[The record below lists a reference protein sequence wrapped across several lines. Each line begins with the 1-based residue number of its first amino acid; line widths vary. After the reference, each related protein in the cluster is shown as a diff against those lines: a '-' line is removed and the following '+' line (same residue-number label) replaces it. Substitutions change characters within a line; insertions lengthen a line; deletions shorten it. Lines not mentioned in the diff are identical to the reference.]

1 MATISPSK
9 EVNKLYDKLLGYFN
23 PKDQA
28 YINRAFQYAYDG
40 HNGQNRKSGEP
51 YITHPLHVALY
62 LCELNFDKETIAAA
76 LLHDL
81 IEDTDIS
88 YEDLKKEFG
97 EEVADIVDGVTKLDK
112 IKYSSN
118 EEAKADAIRKM
129 VIAMSKDIRV
139 LILKL
144 ADRLHNIQTIEYHQD
159 WKQEKIAN
167 ETLYV
172 YAPLAH
178 RLGFQ
183 SIKHVLEDK
192 SFKILHANQDKEIKD
207 MITETNPDRDS
218 QIGSAID
225 IIKTLLNDN
234 SMSAEVYG
242 RPKHNYSIYKKIV
255 NQGLTFNEIN
265 DLIGIRIV
273 TDDVK
278 NCYTILGLIH
288 ANFQPVLGR
297 FKDFISMPKFNLY
310 QSLHTTVLTSD
321 GTKMEIQIR
330 THDMHYRAEYGVAA
344 HWKYKEKPSNDL
356 TSWTNELSEISNEYP
371 DPNEFLQHMKLD
383 LYENEVFCLT
393 PEGDVIA
400 LPQGSTPVDFAF
412 AIHTQVGEKLIG
424 AKVNGKLVNLS
435 NLLKSGDTIEIL
447 TSKDK
452 DKGPSRDWLNIVKT
466 SRARSKIKQWYQKQ
480 MKNEDIQKGKTTLN
494 SWLDENPEILETTSK
509 DQLMDELLKDLKL
522 PNLETLY
529 QNLGNGNTGI
539 NSISNRIN
547 KIVFPGE
554 ISVDEDLYSPEIKED
569 SKSDLVIVEG
579 YDDIKVRMGKCC
591 VPVPGDDI
599 LGFVTI
605 SNGIAI
611 HRSDCLNVQIDSTK
625 GERIIDVSW
634 GYTGNTGIIVW
645 LEIEAIDRP
654 YLLRDA
660 TIAISDNGGN
670 ILVAKS
676 VTSSKRIVNLI
687 FQVEIS
693 DNDQLDAIINDAK
706 NIENV
711 FDASRIYPG
720 RTGVL

>member
-207 MITETNPDRDS
+207 MISETNPDRDS
-218 QIGSAID
+218 QIGNAID

-634 GYTGNTGIIVW
+634 GYTGNTGIVVW

-720 RTGVL
+720 RK

>member
-23 PKDQA
+23 PKDQT

-51 YITHPLHVALY
+51 YITHPLHVAIY

-192 SFKILHANQDKEIKD
+192 SFKILHANQDKEITD

-218 QIGSAID
+218 QIGSAIE

-242 RPKHNYSIYKKIV
+242 RPKHNYSIYKKII
-255 NQGLTFNEIN
+255 NQGLTFSEIN

-310 QSLHTTVLTSD
+310 QSLHTTVLTSN

-330 THDMHYRAEYGVAA
+330 THEMHYRAEYGVAA

-393 PEGDVIA
+393 PKGDVIA

-447 TSKDK
+447 TSKDTN
-452 DKGPSRDWLNIVKT
+452 KGPSRDWLNIVKT

-480 MKNEDIQKGKTTLN
+480 MKNEDIQKGKATLN
-494 SWLDENPEILETTSK
+494 AWLDENPVILEITSK

-611 HRSDCLNVQIDSTK
+611 HRSDCLNVQIDSKK

-634 GYTGNTGIIVW
+634 GYTGNAGIIVW

-720 RTGVL
+720 RK

>member
-1 MATISPSK
+1 MVTASK
-9 EVNKLYDKLLGYFN
+9 AMNVKELSDKLLNLYSE
-23 PKDQA
+23 KDQEE
-28 YINRAFQYAYDG
+28 INTAFLYAKKG
-40 HNGQNRKSGEP
+40 HQGQKRKSGEE
-51 YITHPLHVALY
+51 YITHPLHVAIY
-62 LCELNFDKETIAAA
+62 LAELNFDIETIKAA

-81 IEDTDIS
+81 VEDTEITYQDI
-88 YEDLKKEFG
+88 KKTFG
-97 EEVADIVDGVTKLDK
+97 KEVADLVDGVTKLDK
-112 IKYSSN
+112 IRYNSR

-144 ADRLHNIQTIEYHQD
+144 ADRLHNIETIEFHKK
-159 WKQEKIAN
+159 WTQEKIAN

-178 RLGFQ
+178 RLGLQ
-183 SIKHVLEDK
+183 TIKHKLEDT
-192 SFKILHANQDKEIKD
+192 SFEILHDKQNNEIK
-207 MITETNPDRDS
+207 ELLKQSNPNRS
-218 QIGSAID
+218 KQIDESTK
-225 IIKTLLNDN
+225 IIKTLLDDN
-234 SMSAEVYG
+234 SLSAEVYG

-255 NQGLTFNEIN
+255 NNGMSFGEIN
-265 DLIGIRIV
+265 DLIGIRII

-310 QSLHTTVLTSD
+310 QSLHTTVLTETGS
-321 GTKMEIQIR
+321 KMEIQIR
-330 THDMHYRAEYGVAA
+330 THDMHYRAEFGVAA
-344 HWKYKEKPSNDL
+344 HWKYKEKPSDDL
-356 TSWTNELSEISNEYP
+356 TKWTNELSTISNEYP

-393 PEGDVIA
+393 PSGDVIS
-400 LPQGSTPVDFAF
+400 LPSGSTPVDFAF

-424 AKVNGKLVNLS
+424 AKINGKLANLS
-435 NLLKSGDTIEIL
+435 SILKTGDTVEIL
-447 TSKDK
+447 TSNDK

-480 MKNEDIQKGKTTLN
+480 LKNEDIQKGKTILN
-494 SWLDENPEILETTSK
+494 SWLDTNDEILESYSK
-509 DQLMDELLKDLKL
+509 DQLIDELLKEIKL
-522 PNLETLY
+522 PNVESLY
-529 QNLGNGNTGI
+529 MNLANGNTGI
-539 NSISNRIN
+539 NSIGNKLRKIAFPEEIN
-547 KIVFPGE
+547 T
-554 ISVDEDLYSPEIKED
+554 DEDLYSAETTQE
-569 SKSDLVIVEG
+569 SKSSLVIVEG
-579 YDDIKVRMGKCC
+579 YDDIQVRMAKCC

-605 SNGIAI
+605 SNGISI
-611 HRSDCLNVQIDSTK
+611 HRSDCLNVKIDSKK

-634 GYTGNTGIIVW
+634 AFESNTGIIIW

-676 VTSSKRIVNLI
+676 VTSSKRIVSLL
-687 FQVEIS
+687 FQIEIS
-693 DNDQLDAIINDAK
+693 DNKQLEEIIKDAK
-706 NIENV
+706 NIESV
-711 FDASRIYPG
+711 FEASRIFPG
-720 RTGVL
+720 KN

>member
-1 MATISPSK
+1 M
-9 EVNKLYDKLLGYFN
+9 
-23 PKDQA
+23 
-28 YINRAFQYAYDG
+28 
-40 HNGQNRKSGEP
+40 
-51 YITHPLHVALY
+51 
-62 LCELNFDKETIAAA
+62 
-76 LLHDL
+76 
-81 IEDTDIS
+81 
-88 YEDLKKEFG
+88 
-97 EEVADIVDGVTKLDK
+97 
-112 IKYSSN
+112 
-118 EEAKADAIRKM
+118 
-129 VIAMSKDIRV
+129 
-139 LILKL
+139 
-144 ADRLHNIQTIEYHQD
+144 
-159 WKQEKIAN
+159 
-167 ETLYV
+167 YV

-634 GYTGNTGIIVW
+634 GYTGNTGIVVW

-720 RTGVL
+720 RK

>member
-1 MATISPSK
+1 MVTASK
-9 EVNKLYDKLLGYFN
+9 AMNVKELSDKLLNLYSD
-23 PKDQA
+23 KDQEE
-28 YINRAFQYAYDG
+28 INTAFLYAKKG
-40 HNGQNRKSGEP
+40 HQGQKRKSGED
-51 YITHPLHVALY
+51 YITHPLHVAIY
-62 LCELNFDKETIAAA
+62 LAELNFDIETIKAA

-81 IEDTDIS
+81 VEDTEITYQDI
-88 YEDLKKEFG
+88 KKTFG
-97 EEVADIVDGVTKLDK
+97 KEVADLVDGVTKLDK
-112 IKYSSN
+112 IRYNSR

-144 ADRLHNIQTIEYHQD
+144 ADRLHNIETIEFHKK
-159 WKQEKIAN
+159 WTQEKIAN

-178 RLGFQ
+178 RLGLQ
-183 SIKHVLEDK
+183 TIKHKLEDT
-192 SFKILHANQDKEIKD
+192 SFEILHDKQNNEIKD
-207 MITETNPDRDS
+207 LLKQSNPNRS
-218 QIGSAID
+218 KQIEESTK
-225 IIKTLLNDN
+225 IIKTLLDDN
-234 SMSAEVYG
+234 SLSAEVYG

-255 NQGLTFNEIN
+255 NNGMSFGEIN
-265 DLIGIRIV
+265 DLIGIRII

-310 QSLHTTVLTSD
+310 QSLHTTVLTETGS
-321 GTKMEIQIR
+321 KMEIQIR
-330 THDMHYRAEYGVAA
+330 THDMHYRAEFGVAA
-344 HWKYKEKPSNDL
+344 HWKYKEKPSDDL
-356 TSWTNELSEISNEYP
+356 TKWTNELSTISNEYP

-393 PEGDVIA
+393 PSGDVIS
-400 LPQGSTPVDFAF
+400 LPSGSTPVDFAF

-424 AKVNGKLVNLS
+424 AKINGKLANLS
-435 NLLKSGDTIEIL
+435 SILKTGDTVEIL
-447 TSKDK
+447 TSNDK

-480 MKNEDIQKGKTTLN
+480 LKNEDIQKGKTILN
-494 SWLDENPEILETTSK
+494 SWLDTNDEILESYSK
-509 DQLMDELLKDLKL
+509 DQLIDELLKEIKL
-522 PNLETLY
+522 PNVESLY
-529 QNLGNGNTGI
+529 MNLANGNTGI
-539 NSISNRIN
+539 NSIGNKLRKIAFPEEIN
-547 KIVFPGE
+547 T
-554 ISVDEDLYSPEIKED
+554 DEDLYSAETTQE
-569 SKSDLVIVEG
+569 SKSSLVIVEG
-579 YDDIKVRMGKCC
+579 YDDIQVRMAKCC

-605 SNGIAI
+605 SNGISI
-611 HRSDCLNVQIDSTK
+611 HRSDCLNVKIDSKK

-634 GYTGNTGIIVW
+634 AFESNTGIIIW

-676 VTSSKRIVNLI
+676 VTSSKRIVSLL
-687 FQVEIS
+687 FQIEIS
-693 DNDQLDAIINDAK
+693 DNKQLEEIIKDAK
-706 NIENV
+706 NIESV
-711 FDASRIYPG
+711 FEASRIFPG
-720 RTGVL
+720 KN

>member
-218 QIGSAID
+218 QIGSAIE
-225 IIKTLLNDN
+225 IIKTLLSDN

-494 SWLDENPEILETTSK
+494 SLLDENPEILETASK

-611 HRSDCLNVQIDSTK
+611 HRSDCLNVQIDSKK

-634 GYTGNTGIIVW
+634 GYTGNTGIVVW

-720 RTGVL
+720 RK

>member
-1 MATISPSK
+1 MA
-9 EVNKLYDKLLGYFN
+9 KLNESIAIDNLLSEILQNYQKSDHDLIIDAFN
-23 PKDQA
+23 
-28 YINRAFQYAYDG
+28 YASDG
-40 HNGQNRKSGEP
+40 HKNQKRLSGES
-51 YITHPLHVALY
+51 YITHPLQVAHY
-62 LCELNFDKETIAAA
+62 LSNLNLDTETIIAAF
-76 LLHDL
+76 LHDL
-81 IEDTDIS
+81 IEDTEVTYNDI
-88 YEDLKKEFG
+88 KKKFG
-97 EEVADIVDGVTKLDK
+97 KEVADIVDGVTKIDK
-112 IKYSSN
+112 INYNSK

-144 ADRLHNIQTIEYHQD
+144 ADRLHNIETIQYHNE

-178 RLGFQ
+178 RLGLQ
-183 SIKHVLEDK
+183 SIKHNLEDT
-192 SFKILHANQDKEIKD
+192 SFKILFEKQNKEIQEQ
-207 MITETNPDRDS
+207 ISQTNPNRTK
-218 QIGSAID
+218 QINDAVSVID
-225 IIKTLLNDN
+225 TLLSDN
-234 SMSAEVYG
+234 SISAEVFG

-255 NQGLTFNEIN
+255 NNGLTFNEIN
-265 DLIGIRIV
+265 DLVGIRII

-310 QSLHTTVLTSD
+310 QSLHTTVLTSN
-321 GTKMEIQIR
+321 GNKMEIQIR

-356 TSWTNELSEISNEYP
+356 TEWTSELSEMSTEYP

-393 PEGDVIA
+393 PEGDVLS

-435 NLLKSGDTIEIL
+435 NELKSGDTVEIL

-452 DKGPSRDWLNIVKT
+452 SKGPSRDWLNIVKT
-466 SRARSKIKQWYQKQ
+466 TRARSKIKQWYQKQ
-480 MKNEDIQKGKTTLN
+480 LKDEDIQKGKTILN
-494 SWLDENPEILETTSK
+494 SWLDEHNDILEAKSK
-509 DQLMDELLKDLKL
+509 DQIINELLSDMKL
-522 PNLETLY
+522 PNVETLF
-529 QNLGNGNTGI
+529 QGLGNGNVGI
-539 NSISNRIN
+539 NMIGNKIR
-547 KIVFPGE
+547 KIVFPGD
-554 ISVDEDLYSPEIKED
+554 ISIDEDLYSPEIKSD
-569 SKSDLVIVEG
+569 SKTDMIIVEG
-579 YDDIKVRMGKCC
+579 YDDIQVRIAKCC

-599 LGFVTI
+599 IGFVTI

-611 HRSDCLNVQIDSTK
+611 HRSDCLNVRIDLEK
-625 GERIIDVSW
+625 GERIVDVSW
-634 GYTGNTGIIVW
+634 GYTPNTGTIVW
-645 LEIEAIDRP
+645 MEIEAIDRP

-676 VTSSKRIVNLI
+676 VTNSKRIVSLI
-687 FQVEIS
+687 FQLEIS
-693 DNDQLDAIINDAK
+693 DSSQFETILKDAK

-720 RTGVL
+720 KN

>member
-1 MATISPSK
+1 MATSIPSK

-23 PKDQA
+23 PKDQS

-51 YITHPLHVALY
+51 YITHPLHVAIY

-81 IEDTDIS
+81 IEDTEIS
-88 YEDLKKEFG
+88 YNDIKKEFG

-112 IKYSSN
+112 IKYSTN

-144 ADRLHNIQTIEYHQD
+144 ADRLHNIQTIEFHQD

-192 SFKILHANQDKEIKD
+192 SFKILHANQDKEIQD
-207 MITETNPDRDS
+207 MITETNPNRES
-218 QIGSAID
+218 QLGNAIE
-225 IIKTLLNDN
+225 IIRTLLNDN
-234 SMSAEVYG
+234 SISAEVYG

-356 TSWTNELSEISNEYP
+356 TSWTNSLSEISNEYP

-412 AIHTQVGEKLIG
+412 AIHTQLGEKLIG

-466 SRARSKIKQWYQKQ
+466 TRARSKIKQWYQKQ

-494 SWLDENPEILETTSK
+494 SWLDENPEILESTSK

-529 QNLGNGNTGI
+529 QNLGNGNTRI

-554 ISVDEDLYSPEIKED
+554 ISVDEDLYSPEIKQD

-611 HRSDCLNVQIDSTK
+611 HRSDCLNVQIDSRK

-693 DNDQLDAIINDAK
+693 DNDQLDAIIKDAK

-720 RTGVL
+720 RK

>member
-1 MATISPSK
+1 MA
-9 EVNKLYDKLLGYFN
+9 KLNESIAIDNLLSEILQNYQESDHDLIIDAFN
-23 PKDQA
+23 
-28 YINRAFQYAYDG
+28 YASDG
-40 HNGQNRKSGEP
+40 HKNQKRLSGES
-51 YITHPLHVALY
+51 YITHPLQVAHY
-62 LCELNFDKETIAAA
+62 LSNLNLDTETIIAAF
-76 LLHDL
+76 LHDL
-81 IEDTDIS
+81 IEDTEVTYNDI
-88 YEDLKKEFG
+88 KKKFG
-97 EEVADIVDGVTKLDK
+97 KEVADIVDGVTKIDK
-112 IKYSSN
+112 INYNSK

-144 ADRLHNIQTIEYHQD
+144 ADRLHNVETIQYHNE

-178 RLGFQ
+178 RLGLQ
-183 SIKHVLEDK
+183 SIKHNLEDT
-192 SFKILHANQDKEIKD
+192 SFKILFEKQNKEIQD
-207 MITETNPDRDS
+207 QISQNNPNRTK
-218 QIGSAID
+218 QINDAVSVID
-225 IIKTLLNDN
+225 TLLSDN
-234 SMSAEVYG
+234 SISAEVFG

-255 NQGLTFNEIN
+255 NNGLTFNEIN
-265 DLIGIRIV
+265 DLVGIRII

-310 QSLHTTVLTSD
+310 QSLHTTVLTSN
-321 GTKMEIQIR
+321 GNKMEIQIR

-356 TSWTNELSEISNEYP
+356 TEWTSELSEMSTEYP

-393 PEGDVIA
+393 PEGDVLS

-435 NLLKSGDTIEIL
+435 NELKSGDTVEIL

-452 DKGPSRDWLNIVKT
+452 SKGPSRDWLNIVKT
-466 SRARSKIKQWYQKQ
+466 TRARSKIKQWYQKQ
-480 MKNEDIQKGKTTLN
+480 LKDEDIQKGKTILN
-494 SWLDENPEILETTSK
+494 SWLDEHNDILEAKSK
-509 DQLMDELLKDLKL
+509 DQIINELLSEMKL
-522 PNLETLY
+522 PNVETLF
-529 QNLGNGNTGI
+529 QGLGNGNVGI
-539 NSISNRIN
+539 NMIGNKIR
-547 KIVFPGE
+547 KIVFPGD
-554 ISVDEDLYSPEIKED
+554 ISIDEDLYSPEIKSD
-569 SKSDLVIVEG
+569 SKTNMIIVEG
-579 YDDIKVRMGKCC
+579 YDDIQVRIAKCC

-599 LGFVTI
+599 IGFVTI

-611 HRSDCLNVQIDSTK
+611 HRSDCLNVRIDLEK
-625 GERIIDVSW
+625 GERIVDVSW
-634 GYTGNTGIIVW
+634 AYTPNTGTIVW
-645 LEIEAIDRP
+645 MEIEAIDRP

-676 VTSSKRIVNLI
+676 VTNSKRIVSLI
-687 FQVEIS
+687 FQLEIS
-693 DNDQLDAIINDAK
+693 DSSQFETILKDSK

-720 RTGVL
+720 KN

>member
-28 YINRAFQYAYDG
+28 YINRAFQYAYEG

-634 GYTGNTGIIVW
+634 GYTGNTGIVVW

-720 RTGVL
+720 RK

>member
-1 MATISPSK
+1 MVTASK
-9 EVNKLYDKLLGYFN
+9 AMNVKELSDKLLSFYSD
-23 PKDQA
+23 KDQEE
-28 YINRAFQYAYDG
+28 INTAFLYAKNG
-40 HNGQNRKSGEP
+40 HQGQKRKSGEE
-51 YITHPLHVALY
+51 YITHPLHVAIY
-62 LCELNFDKETIAAA
+62 LAELNFDIETIKAA

-81 IEDTDIS
+81 VEDTEITYQDI
-88 YEDLKKEFG
+88 KKTFG
-97 EEVADIVDGVTKLDK
+97 KEVADLVDGVTKLDK
-112 IKYSSN
+112 IRYNSR

-144 ADRLHNIQTIEYHQD
+144 ADRLHNIETIEFHKK
-159 WKQEKIAN
+159 WTQEKIAN

-178 RLGFQ
+178 RLGLQ
-183 SIKHVLEDK
+183 TIKHKLEDT
-192 SFKILHANQDKEIKD
+192 SFEILHDKQNNEIK
-207 MITETNPDRDS
+207 ELLKQSNPNRS
-218 QIGSAID
+218 KQIDESTK
-225 IIKTLLNDN
+225 IIKTLLDDN
-234 SMSAEVYG
+234 SLSAEVYG

-255 NQGLTFNEIN
+255 NNGMSFGEIN
-265 DLIGIRIV
+265 DLIGIRII

-310 QSLHTTVLTSD
+310 QSLHTTVLTETGS
-321 GTKMEIQIR
+321 KMEIQIR
-330 THDMHYRAEYGVAA
+330 THDMHYRAEFGVAA
-344 HWKYKEKPSNDL
+344 HWKYKEKPSDNL
-356 TSWTNELSEISNEYP
+356 TKWTNELSTISNEYP

-393 PEGDVIA
+393 PSGDVIS
-400 LPQGSTPVDFAF
+400 LPSGSTPVDFAF

-424 AKVNGKLVNLS
+424 AKINGKLANLS
-435 NLLKSGDTIEIL
+435 SILKTGDTVEIL
-447 TSKDK
+447 TSNDK

-480 MKNEDIQKGKTTLN
+480 LKNEDIQKGKTILN
-494 SWLDENPEILETTSK
+494 SWLDTNDEILESYSK
-509 DQLMDELLKDLKL
+509 DQLIDELLKEIKL
-522 PNLETLY
+522 PNVESLY
-529 QNLGNGNTGI
+529 MNLANGNTGI
-539 NSISNRIN
+539 NSIGNKLRKIAFPEEIN
-547 KIVFPGE
+547 T
-554 ISVDEDLYSPEIKED
+554 DEDLYSAETTQE
-569 SKSDLVIVEG
+569 SKSSLVIVEG
-579 YDDIKVRMGKCC
+579 YDDIQVRMAKCC

-605 SNGIAI
+605 SNGISI
-611 HRSDCLNVQIDSTK
+611 HRSDCLNVKIDSKK

-634 GYTGNTGIIVW
+634 AFESNTGIIIW

-676 VTSSKRIVNLI
+676 VTSSKRIVSLL
-687 FQVEIS
+687 FQIEIS
-693 DNDQLDAIINDAK
+693 DNKQLEEIIKDAK
-706 NIENV
+706 NIESV
-711 FDASRIYPG
+711 FEASRIFPG
-720 RTGVL
+720 KN

>member
-28 YINRAFQYAYDG
+28 YINRAFQYAFEG
-40 HNGQNRKSGEP
+40 HSGQNRKSGEP
-51 YITHPLHVALY
+51 YITHPLHVAIY

-81 IEDTDIS
+81 IEDTEIS
-88 YEDLKKEFG
+88 YNDIKKEFG

-112 IKYSSN
+112 IKYSTN

-207 MITETNPDRDS
+207 MISETNPDRDS
-218 QIGSAID
+218 QIGKAIE
-225 IIKTLLNDN
+225 IIKTLLSDN

-509 DQLMDELLKDLKL
+509 DQLMDELLRDLKL

-554 ISVDEDLYSPEIKED
+554 ISVDEDLYSPEIKEN

-634 GYTGNTGIIVW
+634 GYTGNTGLIVW

-687 FQVEIS
+687 FQIEIS

-720 RTGVL
+720 RK

>member
-51 YITHPLHVALY
+51 YITHPLHVAIY

-81 IEDTDIS
+81 IEDTEIS

-118 EEAKADAIRKM
+118 EDAKADAIRKM

-634 GYTGNTGIIVW
+634 GYTGNTGIVVW

-720 RTGVL
+720 RK

>member
-344 HWKYKEKPSNDL
+344 HWKYKERPSNDL

-634 GYTGNTGIIVW
+634 GYTGNTGIVVW

-720 RTGVL
+720 RK

>member
-1 MATISPSK
+1 MVTASK
-9 EVNKLYDKLLGYFN
+9 AMNVKELSDKLLSLYSD
-23 PKDQA
+23 KDQEE
-28 YINRAFQYAYDG
+28 INTAFLYAKKG
-40 HNGQNRKSGEP
+40 HQGQKRKSGEE
-51 YITHPLHVALY
+51 YITHPLHVAIY
-62 LCELNFDKETIAAA
+62 LAELNFDIETIKAA

-81 IEDTDIS
+81 VEDTEITYQDI
-88 YEDLKKEFG
+88 KKSFG
-97 EEVADIVDGVTKLDK
+97 KEVADLVDGVTKLDK
-112 IKYSSN
+112 IRYNSR

-144 ADRLHNIQTIEYHQD
+144 ADRLHNIETIEFHTK
-159 WKQEKIAN
+159 WTQEKIAN

-178 RLGFQ
+178 RLGLQ
-183 SIKHVLEDK
+183 TIKHKLEDT
-192 SFKILHANQDKEIKD
+192 SFEILHDKQNNEIK
-207 MITETNPDRDS
+207 ELLKQSNPNRS
-218 QIGSAID
+218 KQIEESTK
-225 IIKTLLNDN
+225 IIKTLLDDN
-234 SMSAEVYG
+234 SLSAEVYG

-255 NQGLTFNEIN
+255 NNGMSFGEIN

-310 QSLHTTVLTSD
+310 QSLHTTVLTDS
-321 GTKMEIQIR
+321 GSKMEIQIR
-330 THDMHYRAEYGVAA
+330 THDMHYRAEFGVAA
-344 HWKYKEKPSNDL
+344 HWKYKEKPSDDL
-356 TSWTNELSEISNEYP
+356 TKWTNELSTISNEYP

-393 PEGDVIA
+393 PSGDVIS
-400 LPQGSTPVDFAF
+400 LPSGSTPVDFAF

-424 AKVNGKLVNLS
+424 AKINGKLANLS
-435 NLLKSGDTIEIL
+435 SILKTGDTIEIL
-447 TSKDK
+447 TSNDK

-480 MKNEDIQKGKTTLN
+480 LKNEDIQKGKTILN
-494 SWLDENPEILETTSK
+494 SWLDTNDEILESYSK
-509 DQLMDELLKDLKL
+509 DQLIDELLKEIKL
-522 PNLETLY
+522 PNIESLY
-529 QNLGNGNTGI
+529 MNLANGNTGI
-539 NSISNRIN
+539 NSIGNKLRKIAFPEEIN
-547 KIVFPGE
+547 T
-554 ISVDEDLYSPEIKED
+554 DEDLYSAETTQE
-569 SKSDLVIVEG
+569 SKSSLVIVEG
-579 YDDIKVRMGKCC
+579 YDDIQVRMAKCC

-605 SNGIAI
+605 TNGISI
-611 HRSDCLNVQIDSTK
+611 HRSDCLNVKIDSKK

-634 GYTGNTGIIVW
+634 AFESNTGIIIW

-676 VTSSKRIVNLI
+676 VTSSKRIVSLL
-687 FQVEIS
+687 FQIEIS
-693 DNDQLDAIINDAK
+693 DNKQLEEIIRDAK
-706 NIENV
+706 NIESV
-711 FDASRIYPG
+711 FDASRIFPG
-720 RTGVL
+720 KN

>member
-1 MATISPSK
+1 MVTASK
-9 EVNKLYDKLLGYFN
+9 AMNVKELSDKLLSLYSE
-23 PKDQA
+23 KDQEE
-28 YINRAFQYAYDG
+28 INNAFLYAKNG
-40 HNGQNRKSGEP
+40 HQGQKRKSGEE
-51 YITHPLHVALY
+51 YITHPLHVAIY
-62 LCELNFDKETIAAA
+62 LAELNFDIDTIKAA

-81 IEDTDIS
+81 VEDTDIT
-88 YEDLKKEFG
+88 YQDIKKTFG
-97 EEVADIVDGVTKLDK
+97 KEVADLVDGVTKLDK
-112 IKYSSN
+112 IKYNSR

-144 ADRLHNIQTIEYHQD
+144 ADRLHNIETIEFHKK
-159 WKQEKIAN
+159 WTQEKIAN

-178 RLGFQ
+178 RLGLQ
-183 SIKHVLEDK
+183 TIKHKLEDI
-192 SFKILHANQDKEIKD
+192 SFEILYDKQNNEIKD
-207 MITETNPDRDS
+207 LLKQSNPNRS
-218 QIGSAID
+218 KQIEESTK
-225 IIKTLLNDN
+225 IIKTLLDDN
-234 SMSAEVYG
+234 SLSAEVYG

-255 NQGLTFNEIN
+255 NNGMSFGEIN
-265 DLIGIRIV
+265 DLIGIRII

-310 QSLHTTVLTSD
+310 QSLHTTVLTETGS
-321 GTKMEIQIR
+321 KMEIQIR
-330 THDMHYRAEYGVAA
+330 THDMHYRAEFGVAA
-344 HWKYKEKPSNDL
+344 HWKYKEKPSDDL
-356 TSWTNELSEISNEYP
+356 TKWTNELSTMSNEYP

-393 PEGDVIA
+393 PSGDVIS
-400 LPQGSTPVDFAF
+400 LPSGSTPVDFAF

-424 AKVNGKLVNLS
+424 AKINGKLANLS
-435 NLLKSGDTIEIL
+435 SILKTGDTIEIL
-447 TSKDK
+447 TSNDK

-480 MKNEDIQKGKTTLN
+480 LKNEDIQKGKTILN
-494 SWLDENPEILETTSK
+494 SWLDTNDEILESYSK
-509 DQLMDELLKDLKL
+509 DQLLDELLKEIKL
-522 PNLETLY
+522 PNIESLY
-529 QNLGNGNTGI
+529 MNLANGNTGI
-539 NSISNRIN
+539 NSIGNKLRKIAFPEEIN
-547 KIVFPGE
+547 T
-554 ISVDEDLYSPEIKED
+554 DEDLYSAETTQE
-569 SKSDLVIVEG
+569 SKSSLVIVEG
-579 YDDIKVRMGKCC
+579 YDDIQVRMAKCC

-605 SNGIAI
+605 TSGISI
-611 HRSDCLNVQIDSTK
+611 HRSDCLNVKIDSKK

-634 GYTGNTGIIVW
+634 AFESNTGIIIW

-676 VTSSKRIVNLI
+676 VTSSKRIVSLL
-687 FQVEIS
+687 FQIEIS
-693 DNDQLDAIINDAK
+693 DNKQLEEIIRDAK
-706 NIENV
+706 NIESV
-711 FDASRIYPG
+711 FEASRIFPG
-720 RTGVL
+720 KN

>member
-480 MKNEDIQKGKTTLN
+480 MKNGDIQKGKATLN

-509 DQLMDELLKDLKL
+509 DQLMDELLKDLNL

-720 RTGVL
+720 RK

>member
-178 RLGFQ
+178 RLGLQ

-634 GYTGNTGIIVW
+634 GYTGNTGIVVW

-720 RTGVL
+720 RK

>member
-88 YEDLKKEFG
+88 YQDLKKEFG

-310 QSLHTTVLTSD
+310 QSLHTTVLSSD

-452 DKGPSRDWLNIVKT
+452 DKGPSRDWLNNVKT

-634 GYTGNTGIIVW
+634 GYTGNTGIVVW

-720 RTGVL
+720 RK

>member
-23 PKDQA
+23 PKDQT
-28 YINRAFQYAYDG
+28 YINKAFQYAYEG

-51 YITHPLHVALY
+51 YITHPLHVAIY
-62 LCELNFDKETIAAA
+62 LSDLNFDKETIAAA

-218 QIGSAID
+218 QIGSAIE

-310 QSLHTTVLTSD
+310 QSLHTTVLTND

-452 DKGPSRDWLNIVKT
+452 NKGPSRDWLNIVKT

-509 DQLMDELLKDLKL
+509 DQLMDELLKELKL

-529 QNLGNGNTGI
+529 QNLGNGNAGI

-634 GYTGNTGIIVW
+634 GFTGNTGIVVW

-720 RTGVL
+720 RK

>member
-1 MATISPSK
+1 MVTASK
-9 EVNKLYDKLLGYFN
+9 AMNVKELSEKLLSLYSE
-23 PKDQA
+23 KDQEE
-28 YINRAFQYAYDG
+28 INNAFLYAKNG
-40 HNGQNRKSGEP
+40 HQGQKRKSGEE
-51 YITHPLHVALY
+51 YITHPLHVAIY
-62 LCELNFDKETIAAA
+62 LAELNFDIDTIKAA

-81 IEDTDIS
+81 VEDTDIT
-88 YEDLKKEFG
+88 YQDIKKTFG
-97 EEVADIVDGVTKLDK
+97 KEVADLVDGVTKLDK
-112 IKYSSN
+112 IKYNSR

-144 ADRLHNIQTIEYHQD
+144 ADRLHNIETIEFHKK
-159 WKQEKIAN
+159 WTQEKIAN

-178 RLGFQ
+178 RLGLQ
-183 SIKHVLEDK
+183 TIKHKLEDI
-192 SFKILHANQDKEIKD
+192 SFEILYDKQNNEIKD
-207 MITETNPDRDS
+207 LLKQSNPNRS
-218 QIGSAID
+218 KQIEESTK
-225 IIKTLLNDN
+225 IIKTLLDDN
-234 SMSAEVYG
+234 SLSAEVYG

-255 NQGLTFNEIN
+255 NNGMSFGEIN
-265 DLIGIRIV
+265 DLIGIRII

-310 QSLHTTVLTSD
+310 QSLHTTVLTETGS
-321 GTKMEIQIR
+321 KMEIQIR
-330 THDMHYRAEYGVAA
+330 THDMHYRAEFGVAA
-344 HWKYKEKPSNDL
+344 HWKYKEKPSDDL
-356 TSWTNELSEISNEYP
+356 TKWTNELSTMSNEYP

-393 PEGDVIA
+393 PSGDVIS
-400 LPQGSTPVDFAF
+400 LPSGSTPVDFAF

-424 AKVNGKLVNLS
+424 AKINGKLANLS
-435 NLLKSGDTIEIL
+435 SILKTGDTVEIL
-447 TSKDK
+447 TSNDK

-480 MKNEDIQKGKTTLN
+480 LKNEDIQKGKTILN
-494 SWLDENPEILETTSK
+494 SWLDTNDEILESYSK
-509 DQLMDELLKDLKL
+509 DQLLDELLKEIKL
-522 PNLETLY
+522 PNIESLY
-529 QNLGNGNTGI
+529 MNLANGNTGI
-539 NSISNRIN
+539 NSIGNKLRKIAFPEEIN
-547 KIVFPGE
+547 T
-554 ISVDEDLYSPEIKED
+554 DEDLYSAETTQE
-569 SKSDLVIVEG
+569 SKSSLVIVEG
-579 YDDIKVRMGKCC
+579 YDDIQVRMAKCC

-605 SNGIAI
+605 TSGISI
-611 HRSDCLNVQIDSTK
+611 HRSDCLNVKIDSKK

-634 GYTGNTGIIVW
+634 AFESNTGIIIW

-676 VTSSKRIVNLI
+676 VTSSKRIVSLL
-687 FQVEIS
+687 FQIEIS
-693 DNDQLDAIINDAK
+693 DNKQLEEIIRDAK
-706 NIENV
+706 NIESV
-711 FDASRIYPG
+711 FEASRIFPG
-720 RTGVL
+720 KN

>member
-321 GTKMEIQIR
+321 DTKMEIQLR

-634 GYTGNTGIIVW
+634 GYTGNTGIVVW

-720 RTGVL
+720 RK

>member
-1 MATISPSK
+1 MATIIPSK

-634 GYTGNTGIIVW
+634 GYTGNTGIVVW

-720 RTGVL
+720 RK

>member
-1 MATISPSK
+1 MATTIPSK
-9 EVNKLYDKLLGYFN
+9 EVNKLYDKLLGYFK
-23 PKDQA
+23 PKDQS

-51 YITHPLHVALY
+51 YITHPLHVAIY

-81 IEDTDIS
+81 IEDTEIS
-88 YEDLKKEFG
+88 YDDIEKEFG
-97 EEVADIVDGVTKLDK
+97 DEVADIVDGVTKLDK
-112 IKYSSN
+112 IKYSTN

-192 SFKILHANQDKEIKD
+192 SFKILHANQDKEIQD

-218 QIGSAID
+218 QIGNAIE
-225 IIKTLLNDN
+225 IIRTLLNDN
-234 SMSAEVYG
+234 SISAEVYG

-356 TSWTNELSEISNEYP
+356 TSWTNSLSEISNEYP

-412 AIHTQVGEKLIG
+412 AIHTQLGEKLIG

-466 SRARSKIKQWYQKQ
+466 TRARSKIKQWYQKQ

-494 SWLDENPEILETTSK
+494 SWLDENPEILEATSK

-554 ISVDEDLYSPEIKED
+554 ISVDEDLYSPEIKHD

-611 HRSDCLNVQIDSTK
+611 HRSDCLNVQIDSKK

-720 RTGVL
+720 RK

>member
-9 EVNKLYDKLLGYFN
+9 EVNKLYDKLIGYFN
-23 PKDQA
+23 PKDQD

-40 HNGQNRKSGEP
+40 HKGQNRKSGEP

-81 IEDTDIS
+81 IEDTEIS
-88 YEDLKKEFG
+88 YDDLKKEFG

-112 IKYSSN
+112 IKYSTN

-218 QIGSAID
+218 QIGNAIE

-494 SWLDENPEILETTSK
+494 SWLDENPEILESTSK

-569 SKSDLVIVEG
+569 SKSNLVIVEG

-693 DNDQLDAIINDAK
+693 DNDQLDAIIKDAK

-720 RTGVL
+720 RK

>member
-1 MATISPSK
+1 MVTASK
-9 EVNKLYDKLLGYFN
+9 AMNVKELSDKLLNLYSE
-23 PKDQA
+23 KDQEE
-28 YINRAFQYAYDG
+28 INTAFLYAKKG
-40 HNGQNRKSGEP
+40 HQGQKRKSGEE
-51 YITHPLHVALY
+51 YITHPLHVAIY
-62 LCELNFDKETIAAA
+62 LAELNFDIETIKAA

-81 IEDTDIS
+81 VEDTDIT
-88 YEDLKKEFG
+88 YQDIKKTFG
-97 EEVADIVDGVTKLDK
+97 KEVADLVDGVTKLDK
-112 IKYSSN
+112 IKYNSR

-144 ADRLHNIQTIEYHQD
+144 ADRLHNIETIEFHKK
-159 WKQEKIAN
+159 WTQEKIAN

-178 RLGFQ
+178 RLGLQ
-183 SIKHVLEDK
+183 TIKHKLEDI
-192 SFKILHANQDKEIKD
+192 SFEILHDKQNNEIKD
-207 MITETNPDRDS
+207 LLKQSNPNRS
-218 QIGSAID
+218 KQIEESTK
-225 IIKTLLNDN
+225 IIKTLLDDN
-234 SMSAEVYG
+234 SLSAEVYG

-255 NQGLTFNEIN
+255 NNGMSFGEIN
-265 DLIGIRIV
+265 DLIGIRII

-310 QSLHTTVLTSD
+310 QSLHTTVLTETGS
-321 GTKMEIQIR
+321 KMEIQIR
-330 THDMHYRAEYGVAA
+330 THDMHYRAEFGVAA
-344 HWKYKEKPSNDL
+344 HWKYKEKPSDDL
-356 TSWTNELSEISNEYP
+356 TKWTNELSTMSNEYP

-393 PEGDVIA
+393 PGGDVIS
-400 LPQGSTPVDFAF
+400 LPSGSTPVDFAF

-424 AKVNGKLVNLS
+424 AKINGKLANLS
-435 NLLKSGDTIEIL
+435 SILKTGDTIEIL
-447 TSKDK
+447 TSNDK

-480 MKNEDIQKGKTTLN
+480 LKNEDIQKGKTILN
-494 SWLDENPEILETTSK
+494 SWLDTNDEILESYSK
-509 DQLMDELLKDLKL
+509 DQLIDELLKEIKL
-522 PNLETLY
+522 PNIESLY
-529 QNLGNGNTGI
+529 MNLANGNTGI
-539 NSISNRIN
+539 NTIGNKLRKIAFPEEIN
-547 KIVFPGE
+547 T
-554 ISVDEDLYSPEIKED
+554 DEDLYSAETTQE
-569 SKSDLVIVEG
+569 SKSSLVIVEG
-579 YDDIKVRMGKCC
+579 YDDIQVRMAKCC

-605 SNGIAI
+605 TSGISI
-611 HRSDCLNVQIDSTK
+611 HRSDCLNVKIDSKK

-634 GYTGNTGIIVW
+634 AFESNTGIIIW

-676 VTSSKRIVNLI
+676 VTSSKRIVSLL
-687 FQVEIS
+687 FQIEIS
-693 DNDQLDAIINDAK
+693 DNKQLEEIIRDAK
-706 NIENV
+706 NIESV
-711 FDASRIYPG
+711 FEASRIFPG
-720 RTGVL
+720 KN